1 MAFLI
6 DEHYEYEILSG
17 LSLFIPHTF
26 ESLFVKIK
34 GPNNKFTVIGNI
46 YRPPSANIKRFN
58 ELLTDQLNKLKDNNL
73 SRDLTLIGDFNIY

>member
-46 YRPPSANIKRFN
+46 CIQTAFCQY
-58 ELLTDQLNKLKDNNL
+58 
-73 SRDLTLIGDFNIY
+73 